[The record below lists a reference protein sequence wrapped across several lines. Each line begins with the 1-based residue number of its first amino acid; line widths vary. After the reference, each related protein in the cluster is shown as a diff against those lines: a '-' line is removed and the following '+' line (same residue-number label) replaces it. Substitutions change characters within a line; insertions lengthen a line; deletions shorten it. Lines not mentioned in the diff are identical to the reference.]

1 MIIQIETK
9 PGMSENVLD
18 ILHGLKDVIIEK
30 VEIKDEKFLKK
41 QSELNNIYS
50 KAMSNPNS
58 LKSHKDIWDDIE
70 SHSK

>member
-30 VEIKDEKFLKK
+30 IEIKDEKFLKK
-41 QSELNNIYS
+41 QSELNTIYN
-50 KAMSNPNS
+50 KVIHNPAS
-58 LKSHKDIWDDIE
+58 LKNHEDVWNK
-70 SHSK
+70 